1 MTKFIDE
8 ISFMNRVV
16 ELMKN
21 EYGNFVIQKALRLS
35 QNQNRKRLVKL
46 IEKNVEKIGDKKLIL
61 KWKTIVSS
69 FTNNSSN
76 SNQNLKVIYDNQ
88 IETNTNSYKRSINS
102 NNLNPNIKFNDYI
115 TQGNSKFSINDSQNH
130 KSLSTTNLPNTYIS
144 STKQI

>member
-46 IEKNVEKIGDKKLIL
+46 IEKNFEKIGDKKLIL

-76 SNQNLKVIYDNQ
+76 SNQNLKVI
-88 IETNTNSYKRSINS
+88 K
-102 NNLNPNIKFNDYI
+102 
-115 TQGNSKFSINDSQNH
+115 QNVIC
-130 KSLSTTNLPNTYIS
+130 KLL
-144 STKQI
+144 

>member
-102 NNLNPNIKFNDYI
+102 NNLNPIIKFNDYI

>member
-102 NNLNPNIKFNDYI
+102 NNLK
-115 TQGNSKFSINDSQNH
+115 
-130 KSLSTTNLPNTYIS
+130 
-144 STKQI
+144 

>member
-76 SNQNLKVIYDNQ
+76 SNQNLK
-88 IETNTNSYKRSINS
+88 
-102 NNLNPNIKFNDYI
+102 
-115 TQGNSKFSINDSQNH
+115 
-130 KSLSTTNLPNTYIS
+130 
-144 STKQI
+144 